1 MIKTRLI
8 VMMFIV
14 VSTSAYGAD
23 NKPSEKSIKELL
35 RVTESQKMVDG
46 MYGQMDNY
54 MKTFMQQAIKDQPLT
69 QEQQKQLGD
78 MQARMIAIF
87 RQEMNWENLEPLVT
101 KIYRDSFTQQDVDG
115 MLAFYTSSSGQ
126 AVIKKMPLVMQ
137 NTMNEMQKLMGP
149 ITQKI
154 LKMEEEF
161 ISEMKADAS
170 KK

>member
-78 MQARMIAIF
+78 MQARMIAI
-87 RQEMNWENLEPLVT
+87 L
-101 KIYRDSFTQQDVDG
+101 
-115 MLAFYTSSSGQ
+115 
-126 AVIKKMPLVMQ
+126 
-137 NTMNEMQKLMGP
+137 KLSRRT
-149 ITQKI
+149 I
-154 LKMEEEF
+154 
-161 ISEMKADAS
+161 
-170 KK
+170 